1 MRRKRA
7 HQSVYWIKAWRGDN
21 PRCRRHENGTDNRK
35 IPCLCPSHHSTALAS
50 DWSERYLHRPL
61 PPEMTKLGTQMLFLV
76 LAVFFTW
83 NNLYLFRAAVNEWKP
98 FGADGES
105 SDSFLG
111 VIRHVGP
118 ALICADKGHSRACSE
133 AKTEQPSLTFCEIW
147 ELEIRTA
154 TTQGKYRAAEITQTY
169 RQRLKEISDQ
179 LDQYLIQ
186 ILQL

>member
-21 PRCRRHENGTDNRK
+21 PQCRRHENGTDNRK
-35 IPCLCPSHHSTALAS
+35 ILSLSFTPLNSPCIRLIWTLPTSPTPSRDDKDGNPNAISG
-50 DWSERYLHRPL
+50 Y
-61 PPEMTKLGTQMLFLV
+61 GC
-76 LAVFFTW
+76 VFFTW
-83 NNLYLFRAAVNEWKP
+83 NNLYLFRGTALSWWKP

-154 TTQGKYRAAEITQTY
+154 TTQGKYRAAEITQTH
-169 RQRLKEISDQ
+169 RKRLKGISDY
-179 LDQYLIQ
+179 LDQ
-186 ILQL
+186 